1 MDYKPVYRL
10 EQVIK
15 NIATYNEQK
24 SEPALLGVMSYVRDW
39 YAVRVK
45 AGGWLFAPS
54 KFIGYQDMDHA
65 RYGLDKRK
73 VLRKRLDGRET
84 EKSLAE
90 WFVELSPSSG
100 LAVTLLDELKRV
112 LASHGKPL
120 NARACIHVLKEE
132 AQTASMDARRSGTRL
147 VGLSRITADPAILG
161 GKPCIRGM
169 RIRVADVLEM
179 LALGATR
186 AAILEDYPYLEDED
200 ITAALEYAMSS
211 VDHRLIKAA

>member
-1 MDYKPVYRL
+1 MDFKPVYRL

-15 NIATYNEQK
+15 NIQTYNDQMV
-24 SEPALLGVMSYVRDW
+24 EPALLGVMSYVRDW
-39 YAVRVK
+39 YAVRDD

-65 RYGLDKRK
+65 RYGLDKGK
-73 VLRKRLDGRET
+73 KLRKRLDGRET

-90 WFVELSPSSG
+90 WFVELKASNA
-100 LAVTLLDELKRV
+100 LAAALLDELKRV
-112 LASHGKPL
+112 LAGCGKPL

-132 AQTASMDARRSGTRL
+132 AQAASMDRRRSGTQL
-147 VGLSRITADPAILG
+147 IGLSRITADPAILG

-186 AAILEDYPYLEDED
+186 ATILEDYPYLENED